1 MKYLHILP
9 VIGVF
14 ILVGSCR
21 PLDKEVSSDI
31 YFQRADS
38 LLQLLTLEE
47 KAGQMTNI
55 GLTAITQGPFWNDF
69 DTLELDTAKLRYYL
83 LENHIG
89 SIQNKGIYPPP
100 KEEWHR
106 IIKTIQD
113 YIARHARHNIPVIYG
128 MDAVHGA
135 NYTAGSTLFP
145 HQIGLAASWNPEL
158 ARLTGEVTAY
168 EMRASSQAWNY
179 APVLDVSM
187 QPLWG
192 RIFET
197 FGEDTHMNNVMGVA
211 FIEGQQGESISDT
224 TRVAVCLKHFVGYG
238 TPFSGKDRSPAYIPE
253 HYLRQYYIEP
263 FRHAINA
270 GALTVMLNSGS
281 VNGVPGHADHYFI
294 TDILKGELGLK
305 GFVLSDWQDVDRLE
319 TMHHVAKDGREAVK
333 IAVMAG
339 LDMSMTPYDADF
351 AKHVVD
357 LVNAGEIPMS
367 RIDDAVRR
375 ILYVKFKLGLFETP
389 YHDPAGYDKFGSAEF
404 AELSYQ
410 AALESITL
418 LKNQDQ
424 ILPLA
429 YGTKI
434 LVTGPAANALTALNG
449 PWSRTWAGDD
459 PSYDDPGKKTL
470 FEALQHT
477 FGEQHVMYTPGTDYE
492 GDVES
497 ERHLLNLARNADVI
511 VLALGERPATEKP
524 SDINELDL
532 QPNQIELVKRLHK
545 SGKPVILVF
554 LQGRPRVV
562 RKIEPLADA
571 ILMAYWPGH
580 EGGRALASLLIGS
593 ENPSS
598 KLPYTWPR
606 YSGSLYT
613 YQHKGSERLGQTFDM
628 DGFNPQWEF
637 GHGLSYTTFQYDA
650 LKLSADTIQAGEALH
665 LSVRLTNTGNQ
676 PGKEVVQLYIRDLVA
691 SITPDHRKLIAFE
704 KVYLAPGQVK
714 TLDFIVA
721 YEDLKFVNLDNEWI
735 VEHGDFNIL
744 IGGNPDDMLTE
755 RFFLNLKGGLK

>member
-1 MKYLHILP
+1 MKFLNVLTI
-9 VIGVF
+9 IGVLF
-14 ILVGSCR
+14 LVGSCR
-21 PLDKEVSSDI
+21 PSGKEVFTDI
-31 YFQRADS
+31 YLQRADS

-47 KAGQMTNI
+47 KAGQMTNV
-55 GLTAITQGPFWNDF
+55 GLTALTEGPFWNDF
-69 DTLELDTAKLRYYL
+69 DTLVLDTAKLRYFL

-89 SIQNKGIYPPP
+89 SIQNKGIYPPS

-113 YIARHARHNIPVIYG
+113 YIAEHANHNIPIIYG

-158 ARLTGEVTAY
+158 ARITGKVTAY
-168 EMRASSQAWNY
+168 EMRASSQPWNY

-197 FGEDTHMNNVMGVA
+197 YGEDTHINSVMGKA
-211 FIEGQQGESISDT
+211 FVEGQQGESISDS

-238 TPFSGKDRSPAYIPE
+238 TPLSGKDRSPAIIPE

-263 FRHAINA
+263 FRHAIDA

-281 VNGVPGHADHYFI
+281 VNGIPGHADKYFI
-294 TDILKGELGLK
+294 TDVLKGELGLK
-305 GFVLSDWQDVDRLE
+305 GFVLSDWQDVDRLVS
-319 TMHHVAKDGREAVK
+319 MHHIAKDSMDAVR
-333 IAVMAG
+333 IAVNAG

-351 AKHVVD
+351 AKYVVK

-367 RIDDAVRR
+367 RVDDAVRR
-375 ILYVKFKLGLFETP
+375 ILYVKFKLGLFDAP
-389 YHDPAGYDKFGSAEF
+389 YHDPSGYDKFGSDEF

-418 LKNQDQ
+418 LKNENQM
-424 ILPLA
+424 LPLQPGA
-429 YGTKI
+429 KI
-434 LVTGPAANALTALNG
+434 LVSGPGANALTALNG

-459 PSYDDPGKKTL
+459 PTYDDPGKKTL
-470 FEALQHT
+470 LEALRDVYGTQ
-477 FGEQHVMYTPGTDYE
+477 QVSYTPGTGYE

-497 ERHLLNLARNADVI
+497 EAHLLRMADRADVI
-511 VLALGERPATEKP
+511 FLALGERPATEKP

-532 QPNQIELVKRLHK
+532 PPNQIELVKRLHR
-545 SGKPVILVF
+545 SGKPIVLVF
-554 LQGRPRVV
+554 LQGRPRVI
-562 RKIEPLADA
+562 REIEPLADA

-580 EGGRALASLLIGS
+580 EGGRALASLISGA

-613 YQHKGSERLGQTFDM
+613 YQHKGSDRLGKTFDM

-637 GHGLSYTTFQYDA
+637 GFGLSYTTFQYDQ
-650 LKLSADTIQAGEALH
+650 LELTTDTVHSNETLS
-665 LSVRLTNTGNQ
+665 LSVAITNTGGY
-676 PGKEVVQLYIRDLVA
+676 PGKEVIQLYLRDLVA
-691 SITPDHRKLIAFE
+691 SIKPDNRKLIAFQ
-704 KVYLAPGQVK
+704 KVHLEPDQTK
-714 TLDFIVA
+714 TVNFKVT
-721 YEDLKFVNLDNEWI
+721 YEDLHFVNLNNEW
-735 VEHGDFNIL
+735 VAERGDFEVL
-744 IGGNPDDMLTE
+744 IGGKPGNMLTG
-755 RFFLNLKGGLK
+755 RFFLDK

>member
-1 MKYLHILP
+1 MKFLNILP
-9 VIGVF
+9 IVCVLF
-14 ILVGSCR
+14 LVGSCQ
-21 PLDKEVSSDI
+21 PSGSEVHKNVH
-31 YFQRADS
+31 FQRADS

-47 KAGQMTNI
+47 KAGQMTNV
-55 GLTAITQGPFWNDF
+55 GLTALTEGPFWNDF
-69 DTLELDTAKLRYYL
+69 DTLVLDTAKLRYFL
-83 LENHIG
+83 HENHIG
-89 SIQNKGIYPPP
+89 SIQNKGIYPPS

-113 YIARHARHNIPVIYG
+113 YIAENARHNIPVIYG

-158 ARLTGEVTAY
+158 ARITGEVTAY
-168 EMRASSQAWNY
+168 EMRASSQPWNY

-197 FGEDTHMNNVMGVA
+197 FGEDTHMHNVMGKA
-211 FIEGQQGESISDT
+211 FVEGQQGNSISDT

-263 FRHAINA
+263 FRHAIDA

-281 VNGVPGHADHYFI
+281 VNGIPGHADKYFI

-305 GFVLSDWQDVDRLE
+305 GFVLSDWQDVDRLV
-319 TMHHVAKDGREAVK
+319 TMHHVAKDSSEAVK
-333 IAVMAG
+333 IAVNAG

-351 AKHVVD
+351 AKYIVD
-357 LVNAGEIPMS
+357 LVNAGKIPMS

-375 ILYVKFKLGLFETP
+375 ILYVKFKLGLFEAP
-389 YHDPAGYDKFGSAEF
+389 YHDPAGYEKFGSDEF
-404 AELSYQ
+404 AELSYR

-418 LKNQDQ
+418 LKNENQ
-424 ILPLA
+424 ILPLRPGA
-429 YGTKI
+429 NI
-434 LVTGPAANALTALNG
+434 LVSGPGANALTALNG

-470 FEALQHT
+470 LEALQGVY
-477 FGEQHVMYTPGTDYE
+477 GEQHVRYTQGTDYE

-497 ERHLLNLARNADVI
+497 ERHLMRMAHDADVI
-511 VLALGERPATEKP
+511 LLALGERPATEKP
-524 SDINELDL
+524 SDIDELDL
-532 QPNQIELVKRLHK
+532 PPNQIELVKRLHK
-545 SGKPVILVF
+545 SGKPIVLVF
-554 LQGRPRVV
+554 LQGRARVI
-562 RKIEPLADA
+562 RQIEPLADA

-580 EGGRALASLLIGS
+580 EGGRALASLISGA

-606 YSGSLYT
+606 YSGALVT
-613 YQHKGSERLGQTFDM
+613 YQHKGSDRLGKTFDM

-637 GHGLSYTTFQYDA
+637 GYGLSYTTFQYDD
-650 LKLSADTIQAGEALH
+650 LKLAQDTIHSNEELN
-665 LSVRLTNTGNQ
+665 LSVTITNTGDY
-676 PGKEVVQLYIRDLVA
+676 PGKEVVQLYLRDLVA
-691 SITPDHRKLIAFE
+691 SITPDNRKLIAFD
-704 KVYLAPGQVK
+704 KVHLEPGQTK
-714 TLDFIVA
+714 KLDFKVT
-721 YEDLKFVNLDNEWI
+721 YEDLKFVNLDHEWI
-735 VEHGDFNIL
+735 AEKGDFEVL
-744 IGGNPDDMLTE
+744 IGGKPGNMLTG
-755 RFFLNLKGGLK
+755 RFFLDK

>member
-9 VIGVF
+9 IVGWLF
-14 ILVGSCR
+14 LVGGCR
-21 PLDKEVSSDI
+21 PSGKDMSADI

-47 KAGQMTNI
+47 KAGQMTNV
-55 GLTAITQGPFWNDF
+55 GLTALTEGPFWNNF
-69 DTLELDTAKLRYYL
+69 DTLVLDTAKLRYFL
-83 LENHIG
+83 LEHHIG
-89 SIQNKGIYPPP
+89 SIQNKGIYPPSR
-100 KEEWHR
+100 EEWHR

-113 YIARHARHNIPVIYG
+113 YIAEHSRHNIPVIYG

-158 ARLTGEVTAY
+158 ARITGEVTAY
-168 EMRASSQAWNY
+168 EMRASSQPWNY

-197 FGEDTHMNNVMGVA
+197 FGEDTYINSVMGRA
-211 FIEGQQGESISDT
+211 FVEGQQGASISDS
-224 TRVAVCLKHFVGYG
+224 TRVAVCIKHFVGYG

-270 GALTVMLNSGS
+270 GALTAMLNSGS
-281 VNGVPGHADHYFI
+281 VNGIPGHADKYFI

-305 GFVLSDWQDVDRLE
+305 GFVLSDWQDVDRLV
-319 TMHHVAKDGREAVK
+319 TMHHVAKDSREAVK

-367 RIDDAVRR
+367 RVDDAVRR
-375 ILYVKFKLGLFETP
+375 ILYVKFKLGLFEAP
-389 YHDPAGYDKFGSAEF
+389 YHDPAGYDKFGSDEF

-418 LKNQDQ
+418 LKNQDNL
-424 ILPLA
+424 LPLN
-429 YGTKI
+429 YGTNI
-434 LVTGPAANALTALNG
+434 LVSGPTAHALTALNG

-459 PSYDDPGKKTL
+459 PAYDDPGKKTL
-470 FEALQHT
+470 LEALQDE
-477 FGEQHVMYTPGTDYE
+477 FGKQHVSYTPGTGYE
-492 GDVES
+492 GEVES
-497 ERHLLNLARNADVI
+497 EARLLRLAGEADVI
-511 VLALGERPATEKP
+511 LLALGERPATEKP

-532 QPNQIELVKRLHK
+532 PPNQVELVKRLHK
-545 SGKPVILVF
+545 SGKPIILVF
-554 LQGRPRVV
+554 LQGRPRVIRV
-562 RKIEPLADA
+562 IEPLADA

-580 EGGRALASLLIGS
+580 EGGRALASLLSGRV
-593 ENPSS
+593 NPSS

-613 YQHKGSERLGQTFDM
+613 YQHKGSDRLGKTFDM

-637 GHGLSYTTFQYDA
+637 GHGLSYTHFQYGN
-650 LKLSADTIQAGEALH
+650 LKLSEDTIHTGEALH
-665 LSVRLTNTGNQ
+665 LSVRLKNTGNY
-676 PGKEVVQLYIRDLVA
+676 PGKEVVQLYLRDLVA
-691 SITPDHRKLIAFE
+691 SITPDNRKLIAFE
-704 KVYLAPGQVK
+704 KVYLEPGQVK
-714 TLDFIVA
+714 TVDFTITH
-721 YEDLKFVNLDNEWI
+721 EDLMFVNLNNEWI
-735 VEHGDFNIL
+735 AEEGDFEIL
-744 IGGNPDDMLTE
+744 IGGKPANLITE
-755 RFFLNLKGGLK
+755 RFFLKK

>member
-9 VIGVF
+9 LVGVLF
-14 ILVGSCR
+14 WVGSCR
-21 PLDKEVSSDI
+21 PPGKEVSSDI

-47 KAGQMTNI
+47 KAGQMTNL
-55 GLTAITQGPFWNDF
+55 GLTALTEGPFWNDF
-69 DTLELDTAKLRYYL
+69 DTLVLDTAKLRHFL
-83 LENHIG
+83 VDNHIG
-89 SIQNKGIYPPP
+89 SIQNKGIYPPS

-113 YIARHARHNIPVIYG
+113 YIAENANHNIPVIYG

-158 ARLTGEVTAY
+158 ARITGEVTAY
-168 EMRASSQAWNY
+168 EMRASSQPWNY

-197 FGEDTHMNNVMGVA
+197 FGEDTHINNVMGKA
-211 FIEGQQGESISDT
+211 FVEGQQGASIGDST
-224 TRVAVCLKHFVGYG
+224 HVAVCLKHFVGYG

-263 FRHAINA
+263 FRHAIDA

-281 VNGVPGHADHYFI
+281 VNGIPGHADKYFI

-305 GFVLSDWQDVDRLE
+305 GFVLSDWQDVDRLVS
-319 TMHHVAKDGREAVK
+319 MHHVAKDTREAVK
-333 IAVMAG
+333 IAVNAG
-339 LDMSMTPYDADF
+339 LDMSMTPYDAEF
-351 AKHVVD
+351 AEHVVD

-375 ILYVKFKLGLFETP
+375 ILYVKFKLGLFEAP
-389 YHDPAGYDKFGSAEF
+389 YHDPAGYDKFGSDEF
-404 AELSYQ
+404 AELSYR

-418 LKNQDQ
+418 LKNEDQ
-424 ILPLA
+424 MLPLKRGA
-429 YGTKI
+429 NI
-434 LVTGPAANALTALNG
+434 LVSGPGSHALTALNG

-459 PSYDDPGKKTL
+459 PTYDDPGKKTL
-470 FEALQHT
+470 LEALRDVY
-477 FGEQHVMYTPGTDYE
+477 GEQQVSYTPGTDYE

-497 ERHLLNLARNADVI
+497 EAHLLRLARDADV
-511 VLALGERPATEKP
+511 VLLALGERPATEKP

-532 QPNQIELVKRLHK
+532 PPNQIELVKRLHR
-545 SGKPVILVF
+545 SGKPIILVF
-554 LQGRPRVV
+554 LQGRPRVI

-580 EGGRALASLLIGS
+580 EGGRALASLLSGK

-598 KLPYTWPR
+598 KLPYTWLR

>member
-9 VIGVF
+9 IVGVLF
-14 ILVGSCR
+14 LVGSCR
-21 PLDKEVSSDI
+21 PPELEMYSDI
-31 YFQRADS
+31 HLQRADS

-47 KAGQMTNI
+47 KAGQMTNV
-55 GLTAITQGPFWNDF
+55 GLTALTEGPFWNDF
-69 DTLELDTAKLRYYL
+69 DTLVLDTAKLRYFL
-83 LENHIG
+83 QEVHIG
-89 SIQNKGIYPPP
+89 SIQNKGVYPPSR
-100 KEEWHR
+100 EEWHR

-113 YIARHARHNIPVIYG
+113 YIAEHSRHNIPVIYG

-158 ARLTGEVTAY
+158 ARITGEITAY
-168 EMRASSQAWNY
+168 EMRASSQPWNY

-197 FGEDTHMNNVMGVA
+197 YGEDTHINNVMGVA
-211 FIEGQQGESISDT
+211 FVEGQQGSSLSDT

-281 VNGVPGHADHYFI
+281 VNGIPGHADKYFI

-305 GFVLSDWQDVDRLE
+305 GFVLSDWQDVDRLV
-319 TMHHVAKDGREAVK
+319 TMHHVAKDTLEAVR
-333 IAVMAG
+333 IAVTAG
-339 LDMSMTPYDADF
+339 LDMSMTPYDAEF
-351 AKHVVD
+351 AKNVVE
-357 LVNAGEIPMS
+357 LVNAGAIPMS

-375 ILYVKFKLGLFETP
+375 ILYVKFKLGLFEAP
-389 YHDPAGYDKFGSAEF
+389 YHDPAGYDKFGSDEF
-404 AELSYQ
+404 AEMSYQ

-424 ILPLA
+424 ILPLSPGA
-429 YGTKI
+429 KNI
-434 LVTGPAANALTALNG
+434 LVSGPGAHALTALNG

-459 PSYDDPGKKTL
+459 PSFDDPGKKTL
-470 FEALQHT
+470 FEALQDVY
-477 FGEQHVMYTPGTDYE
+477 GEQRVRYTPGTGYE
-492 GDVES
+492 GEVES
-497 ERHLLNLARNADVI
+497 EAHLLSMAQQADVI
-511 VLALGERPATEKP
+511 LLALGERPATEKP

-532 QPNQIELVKRLHK
+532 PPNQIELVKRFHK
-545 SGKPVILVF
+545 SGKPIILVF
-554 LQGRPRVV
+554 LQGRPRVIRV
-562 RKIEPLADA
+562 IEPLADA

-580 EGGRALASLLIGS
+580 EGGRALASLISGQA
-593 ENPSS
+593 NPSS

-613 YQHKGSERLGQTFDM
+613 YQHKGSDRLGKTFDM

-637 GHGLSYTTFQYDA
+637 GFGLSYTTFQYDELA
-650 LKLSADTIQAGEALH
+650 LSADTIHDNETLN
-665 LSVRLTNTGNQ
+665 LSVRVENTGSY
-676 PGKEVVQLYIRDLVA
+676 PGKEVVQVYLRDLVA
-691 SITPDHRKLIAFE
+691 SIKPDHRKLTAFD
-704 KVYLAPGQVK
+704 KVHLDPGQAK
-714 TLDFIVA
+714 TLNFVVN
-721 YEDLKFVNLDNEWI
+721 YEDLKFVNLNNEWI
-735 VEHGDFNIL
+735 AEKGDFEIWV
-744 IGGNPDDMLTE
+744 GGKPGNMLTG
-755 RFFLNLKGGLK
+755 RFFLDK

>member
-1 MKYLHILP
+1 MRYWLFLF
-9 VIGVF
+9 IGVF
-14 ILVGSCR
+14 FALFGSCR
-21 PLDKEVSSDI
+21 PSDKEVSSDI
-31 YFQRADS
+31 SLQRADS

-55 GLTAITQGPFWNDF
+55 GLTALTEGPFWNNL
-69 DTLELDTAKLRYYL
+69 DTLVLDTAKLRYYL
-83 LENHIG
+83 LDNHIG
-89 SIQNKGIYPPP
+89 SIQNKGIYPPS

-113 YIARHARHNIPVIYG
+113 YIAQHARHNIPVLYG

-158 ARLTGEVTAY
+158 ARITGEVTAY
-168 EMRASSQAWNY
+168 EMRASSQPWNY

-197 FGEDTHMNNVMGVA
+197 FGEDTYINHVMGVA
-211 FIEGQQGESISDT
+211 FVEGQQGSSLSDT

-281 VNGVPGHADHYFI
+281 VNGIPGHADNYLT
-294 TDILKGELGLK
+294 TDVLKGELGLK
-305 GFVLSDWQDVDRLE
+305 GFVMSDWQDVDRLV

-333 IAVMAG
+333 MAVMAG

-375 ILYVKFKLGLFETP
+375 ILYVKFKLGLFEHS
-389 YHDPAGYDKFGSAEF
+389 YHDPAGYDRFGSPAF
-404 AELSYQ
+404 AEQSYR

-418 LKNQDQ
+418 LKNQDGF
-424 ILPLA
+424 LPLDQ
-429 YGTKI
+429 GTNL
-434 LVTGPAANALTALNG
+434 LVGGPAAHALTALNG

-459 PSYDDPGKKTL
+459 PTYDDPGKKTL
-470 FEALQHT
+470 LEALQAV
-477 FGEQHVMYTPGTDYE
+477 FGKQHVMYTPGTDYE
-492 GDVES
+492 GEVES
-497 ERHLLNLARNADVI
+497 ERHLLRLAGDADVI
-511 VLALGERPATEKP
+511 LLALGERPATEKP

-532 QPNQIELVKRLHK
+532 PPNQIELVKRLHK
-545 SGKPVILVF
+545 SGKPIILVF
-554 LQGRPRVV
+554 LQGRPRVI

-580 EGGRALASLLIGS
+580 EGGRALASLLSGR

-613 YQHKGSERLGQTFDM
+613 YQHTGSDRLGQTFEM

-637 GHGLSYTTFQYDA
+637 GYGLSYTTFHYEA
-650 LKLSADTIQAGEALH
+650 LKLSADTIQEGENLH
-665 LSVRLTNTGNQ
+665 LSVRLTNTGKY
-676 PGKEVVQLYIRDLVA
+676 PGKEVVQVYLRDLVA
-691 SITPDHRKLIAFE
+691 SIAPVHRKLIAFD
-704 KVYLAPGQVK
+704 KVHLEPGQSK
-714 TLDFIVA
+714 ILDFEVTH
-721 YEDLKFVNLDNEWI
+721 EDLQFVNLDHEWI
-735 VEHGDFNIL
+735 AEQGEFEIL
-744 IGGNPDDMLTE
+744 IGGKPGHLLSG
-755 RFFLNLKGGLK
+755 RFFLNLK

>member
-9 VIGVF
+9 IVGVLF
-14 ILVGSCR
+14 LVGSCR
-21 PLDKEVSSDI
+21 PPDREVFSDI
-31 YFQRADS
+31 HFRQADS

-47 KAGQMTNI
+47 KAGQMTNV
-55 GLTAITQGPFWNDF
+55 GLTALTEGPFWNDF
-69 DTLELDTAKLRYYL
+69 DTLVLDTAKLRHFL
-83 LENHIG
+83 IENHIG
-89 SIQNKGIYPPP
+89 SIQNKGIYPPS

-113 YIARHARHNIPVIYG
+113 YIAEHSRHNIPVIYG

-158 ARLTGEVTAY
+158 ARITGEVTAY
-168 EMRASSQAWNY
+168 EMRASSQPWNY

-197 FGEDTHMNNVMGVA
+197 FGEDTHINNVMGKA
-211 FIEGQQGESISDT
+211 FVEGQQGSSLADT

-238 TPFSGKDRSPAYIPE
+238 TPLSGKDRSPAFIPE

-263 FRHAINA
+263 FRHAIDA

-281 VNGVPGHADHYFI
+281 VNGIPGHADKYFI

-305 GFVLSDWQDVDRLE
+305 GFVLSDWQDVDRLV
-319 TMHHVAKDGREAVK
+319 TMHHVAKDTLEAVK
-333 IAVMAG
+333 IAVNAG

-375 ILYVKFKLGLFETP
+375 ILYVKFKLGLFDAP
-389 YHDPAGYDKFGSAEF
+389 YHDPAGYDKFGSEEF
-404 AELSYQ
+404 AELSYR

-418 LKNQDQ
+418 LKNKDQ
-424 ILPLA
+424 ALPLK
-429 YGTKI
+429 YGTNI
-434 LVTGPAANALTALNG
+434 LVSGPGANALTALNG

-470 FEALQHT
+470 LEALQDVY
-477 FGEQHVMYTPGTDYE
+477 GEQYVSYTPGTDYE

-497 ERHLLNLARNADVI
+497 EAHLLRLADNADVI
-511 VLALGERPATEKP
+511 LLALGERPATEKP

-532 QPNQIELVKRLHK
+532 PANQIELVKRLHK
-545 SGKPVILVF
+545 SGKPIILVF
-554 LQGRPRVV
+554 LQGRPRVI
-562 RKIEPLADA
+562 RTIEPLADA

-580 EGGRALASLLIGS
+580 EGGRALASLLSGR

-613 YQHKGSERLGQTFDM
+613 YQHKGSDRLGKTFDM

-637 GHGLSYTTFQYDA
+637 GYGLSYTTFHYEE
-650 LKLSADTIQAGEALH
+650 LNLSADTIHDNET
-665 LSVRLTNTGNQ
+665 LSLSITLTNTGNYA
-676 PGKEVVQLYIRDLVA
+676 GKEVVQLYLRDLVA
-691 SITPDHRKLIAFE
+691 SITPDNRKLIAFE
-704 KVYLAPGQVK
+704 KVHLEPGQIK
-714 TLDFIVA
+714 TLDFTVT
-721 YEDLKFVNLDNEWI
+721 YENLQFVNLNNEWI
-735 VEHGDFNIL
+735 AEKGDFEIL
-744 IGGNPDDMLTE
+744 IGGKPGNMRTG
-755 RFFLNLKGGLK
+755 RFFLNK